1 MESLTLDSL
10 HKVFMHPPRN
20 MYTVR
25 DTGYSNGKLYCKVW
39 AANRTRDLFQ
49 DSSEHS
55 ETQIRSSLK
64 LRRIVNSL

>member
-1 MESLTLDSL
+1 
-10 HKVFMHPPRN
+10 